1 MQKCTAQD
9 CNIFIFRNVVRCS
22 IIFNASWKDNDRS
35 LVRFFNQKGNRNSTS
50 YPSAHSISY
59 CAQNTSLY
67 REGTIPRMGMVW
79 NDLRTHRWVLPYSRD
94 KPSNYDLTW
103 SMSFALVMFDRH
115 VPLSAS
121 LITKLLIA
129 ETDTWYGLMEAN
141 ILIGISPIK
150 FDYNVLIIQTCAWD
164 ISMASCQFGTRGQI
178 KTAQIDPYFY
188 RIPNRTQLNCTSRL
202 LQGWF

>member
-1 MQKCTAQD
+1 MKIQWSLVGQ
-9 CNIFIFRNVVRCS
+9 
-22 IIFNASWKDNDRS
+22 IFN
-35 LVRFFNQKGNRNSTS
+35 QQGNRNSTL

-79 NDLRTHRWVLPYSRD
+79 NGLRTLRWVLPYSRD
-94 KPSNYDLTW
+94 KPSNYDLIW
-103 SMSFALVMFDRH
+103 CMSFALVMFDRY
-115 VPLSAS
+115 VPLRAS

-129 ETDTWYGLMEAN
+129 ETDAWYGLMEAN

-150 FDYNVLIIQTCAWD
+150 FDYNIVIMQTCAWD
-164 ISMASCQFGTRGQI
+164 ISMASCQLGNREKI
-178 KTAQIDPYFY
+178 KTAQINPYFY